1 MRLLVL
7 SCVVFLMGAWFGF
20 HEARAAGGLQY
31 DGFLFNKNVSKKSAD
46 FLNGY
51 AAGAYDMV
59 SVTAQIANEAAKYFT
74 PQVFTKQYQCLQ
86 KFQTANEIVAWA
98 KAYWSKEPD
107 SWAAESI
114 FGHACEYDASARS
127 NTMTKSSGP
136 TRSPAQQHTI
146 SIK

>member
-7 SCVVFLMGAWFGF
+7 SCVVFLIGAWFGF
-20 HEARAAGGLQY
+20 YRAHAAGGLQY

-51 AAGAYDMV
+51 AAGSYDTV
-59 SVTAQIANEAAKYFT
+59 ALATQLANESAKYFT

-86 KFQTANEIVAWA
+86 KFQTAGEIVAWA

-114 FGHACEYDASARS
+114 FAHACEYDASARS

-136 TRSPAQQHTI
+136 AHSPAQMHTI
-146 SIK
+146 TIK